1 MAHQQINYSDFFS
14 SIKNPLKET
23 AGGDGL
29 SGIIKSATGMQY
41 SGING
46 YGQNVITGPSQ
57 VNIAT
62 GTVQLVF
69 KDKISR
75 FILDVEKVRG
85 GVYLYGFNIGLPHRV
100 EGNMMCRRE
109 QVCNAESGPMGRA
122 SLIWQGISTN
132 TVTFNVFDP
141 DRCADQSS
149 HASLAL
155 VRYQYACVQENPLV
169 THIDD
174 ASHKQNHA
182 RVGCSVCILADHIVP
197 GDQDELKYHW
207 HVLEQPQGSV
217 LSYPVSSTHHIT
229 FTPRVAGNYLLELV
243 IKNASDSFM
252 PLQLHYQVEPAIN
265 RPSASVFAWQTALVG
280 RPLKIDSAITCETGN
295 EALTYFWTLD
305 RPEGSSAELD
315 SPRAL
320 SPCFTPDIAG
330 TYTGQLIVNDGKANS
345 LPARATWVARPIPL
359 RDPVAHLG
367 QDQYLY
373 TGESVLLDGRKSHE
387 LPADKAEYRW
397 VIAQKPP
404 GSQAILEGVSLAT
417 PLFTPDVDG
426 SYIIELTVCDEY
438 NRSTPLRTIYIASN
452 PDQHPVAKINPGYTA
467 LTDTRIELSSDGSSE
482 LDDNIRYCWTLRTPA
497 DSQIVLSGDSVTN
510 PSFIPDVEGTYI
522 VTLVV
527 NDGKR
532 ESLPAVSAWAV
543 EAAPEAT
550 PIKGLELKVNYGNG
564 APGKAGGTDNLLGDS
579 GSRQDSL
586 VLINRDDKELD
597 ISGLVVKVLTAPAKA
612 RKTSCYTFE
621 QGVKLKAGEAIP
633 LDVYPSEDARVR
645 SFNSN
650 MLLFDQQRACI
661 VEASLK
667 GKILASYV
675 MSTPIYQVDTGDTLG
690 DIAARLYHNRDRWQE
705 IAAMNGIE
713 DPDRLATG
721 MILKL
726 PQ

>member
-14 SIKNPLKET
+14 SITNPLKET
-23 AGGDGL
+23 VDSNDA
-29 SGIIKSATGMQY
+29 SGIIKSVTGMQY
-41 SGING
+41 SEING
-46 YGQNVITGPSQ
+46 YGQNVVTGPSQ

-69 KDKISR
+69 KDRINS
-75 FILDVEKVRG
+75 FVLDVQKVRG
-85 GVYLYGFNIGLPHRV
+85 GVYLYGFNIGLPHQI
-100 EGNMMCRRE
+100 EGNMMCRHG

-122 SLIWQGISTN
+122 LLVWQGISTN
-132 TVTFNVFDP
+132 TVTFHLFDP

-155 VRYQYACVQENPLV
+155 VRYQYTSVQENPLV

-174 ASHKQNHA
+174 ASHRQNHA
-182 RVGCSVCILADHIVP
+182 RVGSSVCILADHIVP
-197 GDQDELKYHW
+197 GVQDTLKYHW

-217 LSYPVSSTHHIT
+217 LSYPVSETNHIT

-252 PLQLHYQVEPAIN
+252 PLQLHYQVEPAVE
-265 RPSASVFAWQTALVG
+265 RPSASLLARQTALVG
-280 RPLKIDSAITCETGN
+280 KPLKIDSAITSETGN

-305 RPEGSSAELD
+305 RPDGSSAELD

-320 SPCFTPDIAG
+320 TPSFTPDVAG
-330 TYTGQLIVNDGKANS
+330 TYTAQLIVNDGKANS
-345 LPARATWVARPIPL
+345 LPARATWIARPVPV
-359 RDPVAHLG
+359 RDPLAHLG
-367 QDQYLY
+367 EDQYLY
-373 TGESVLLDGRKSHE
+373 TGDTVLLNGRKSHD
-387 LPADKAEYRW
+387 LSSDNLEYRW

-426 SYIIELTVCDEY
+426 SYIIELIASDEHSC
-438 NRSTPLRTIYIASN
+438 STPLRTIYIASN
-452 PDQHPVAKINPGYTA
+452 PDQHPVAKISPGYTA
-467 LTDTRIELSSDGSSE
+467 LRHTRIELSSEGSTE

-497 DSQIVLSGDSVTN
+497 ESQIVLSGDSVTK
-510 PSFIPDVEGTYI
+510 PSFTPDVEGTYT

-527 NDGKR
+527 NDGHK
-532 ESLPAVSAWAV
+532 ESFPAVSAWTV

-550 PIKGLELKVNYGNG
+550 PVKGLELKVNYGS
-564 APGKAGGTDNLLGDS
+564 ASPHRVDDS
-579 GSRQDSL
+579 NSAQESL
-586 VLINRDDKELD
+586 VLINREDKELD
-597 ISGLVVKVLTAPAKA
+597 ISALVVKVLTAPVKA
-612 RKTSCYTFE
+612 RKTSCYSFD
-621 QGVKLKAGEAIP
+621 QGVKLKAGEAIQVE
-633 LDVYPSEDARVR
+633 VYPSDDARVR
-645 SFNSN
+645 SFNSKVP
-650 MLLFDQQRACI
+650 LFDEQRPCI

-667 GKILASYV
+667 GKTLASYV
-675 MSTPIYQVDTGDTLG
+675 MNTPSYQVDTGDTLG
-690 DIAARLYHNRDRWQE
+690 DIAARLYNNRERWQE
-705 IAAMNGIE
+705 IAAMNGVE